1 MKQKN
6 KKLAQIYHYDLYGK
20 RDEKYKFLDE
30 KSVNNIEWNELE
42 YKEPYYFFVP
52 KDFEAEKTYS
62 KGFKIENLMK
72 VNIAGIETIRDSITI
87 HFKKEELE
95 SVLFDFNTLSEIE
108 IAKKY
113 KTKDSRDW
121 KIGRAKNDVIAF
133 YKEVKYQRNIN
144 YRPFDLRLTYYTG
157 KQNGFVCNGRYNVM
171 RHMLNQNIG
180 LIAKRG
186 FDEDN
191 SMPTFI
197 SNKMIDR
204 RFWSRPGMQGA
215 ESIFPLYLYPEAG
228 EQATLDQSS
237 ELTTPAQRGTGPSFG
252 HPSRGE
258 ELGRKPNFDIK
269 LVGEIAKGLGLEFR
283 DVAPWDSTTP
293 SFGHPSYRRGI
304 SNIFHHFISH
314 LWRGVRRTEWSYAT
328 ITHHSTP
335 TLSTSFISLS
345 VSVRAT
351 IIFW

>member
-1 MKQKN
+1 
-6 KKLAQIYHYDLYGK
+6 
-20 RDEKYKFLDE
+20 
-30 KSVNNIEWNELE
+30 
-42 YKEPYYFFVP
+42 
-52 KDFEAEKTYS
+52 
-62 KGFKIENLMK
+62 
-72 VNIAGIETIRDSITI
+72 
-87 HFKKEELE
+87 
-95 SVLFDFNTLSEIE
+95 
-108 IAKKY
+108 
-113 KTKDSRDW
+113 
-121 KIGRAKNDVIAF
+121 
-133 YKEVKYQRNIN
+133 
-144 YRPFDLRLTYYTG
+144 
-157 KQNGFVCNGRYNVM
+157 
-171 RHMLNQNIG
+171 MLNQNIG

-237 ELTTPAQRGTGPSFG
+237 SEPTTPSFG
-252 HPSRGE
+252 HPSTGE

-314 LWRGVRRTEWSYAT
+314 LWKGVRRTGLSRYKREWSYAT